1 MPFPRAPGRR
11 QAGSVKVTTRT
22 IRPAGTRG
30 IISWCLFDWANSPT
44 PTIVITFIF
53 APYFARAIAGNEAE
67 GLALWSWGIAVSA
80 FVIAILAPV
89 TGAIADAGG
98 RRKPWVTGFSLI
110 MVVATAALWFCAPD
124 ARWIIPAL
132 VLVAVVNIAFETSI
146 VFYNAML
153 PDLVDPSRFG
163 RLSGWAWGLGYAG
176 GIACLLLVLG
186 LFVLADPL
194 PFGLER
200 GEAEHIRFV
209 AVVTALWF
217 IVFSWPFFLFTP
229 DRPAS
234 GRSPAEAVRSGIRQ
248 LVDTLREFRQHRTI
262 IRFLI
267 ARLLYVDGLN
277 TLFALGGVYAA
288 TTFAMDEESVLL
300 FAILLNITACA
311 GAAFFGWIDDRIGAR
326 RTLLVSLGALIVLSV
341 VVLITESTLWFWI
354 LGGLLG
360 IFIGPVQ
367 SASRSLMARLAPS
380 HMTGEM
386 FGLFALSGKITSF
399 AGPLLV
405 GVIAYATSSQRLGMA
420 VIVVLLAAG
429 WLVLCTLE
437 EQHDRS

>member
-1 MPFPRAPGRR
+1 M
-11 QAGSVKVTTRT
+11 TTRT
-22 IRPAGTRG
+22 ARPAGTRG
-30 IISWCLFDWANSPT
+30 LVSWCLFDWANSPT

-53 APYFARAIAGNEAE
+53 APYFARAIADSEAE

-80 FVIAILAPV
+80 LVIAILAPV

-98 RRKPWVTGFSLI
+98 RRKPWVLGFSLI
-110 MVVATAALWFCAPD
+110 MVAATAALWFCAPE

-132 VLVAVVNIAFETSI
+132 VLVALVNVAFETSI

-153 PDLVDPSRFG
+153 PDLVEPSRFG

-176 GIACLLLVLG
+176 GIGCLVLVLG
-186 LFVLADPL
+186 FFVLADPL

-200 GEAEHIRFV
+200 DKSEHIRFV

-217 IVFSWPFFLFTP
+217 VIFSWPFFAFTP
-229 DRPAS
+229 DRPGT
-234 GRSPAEAVRSGIRQ
+234 GRAPAEAVRVGLKQ

-311 GAAFFGWIDDRIGAR
+311 GAAVFGWVDDRIGAR
-326 RTLLVSLGALIVLSV
+326 RTLLVTLAALIVFSIV
-341 VVLITESTLWFWI
+341 MLIIESTLWFWI

-360 IFIGPVQ
+360 VFIGPVQ
-367 SASRSLMARLAPS
+367 SASRSLMARLAPP

-420 VIVVLLAAG
+420 VIVVLMAAG
-429 WLVLCTLE
+429 WLVLSTLKE
-437 EQHDRS
+437 EQGRS

>member
-1 MPFPRAPGRR
+1 MM
-11 QAGSVKVTTRT
+11 TTGT
-22 IRPAGTRG
+22 ARPAGIKG
-30 IISWCLFDWANSPT
+30 LVSWCLFDWANSPT

-53 APYFARAIAGNEAE
+53 APYFARAIADSEAE

-80 FVIAILAPV
+80 LVIAILAPV

-98 RRKPWVTGFSLI
+98 RRKPWVLGFSLI
-110 MVVATAALWFCAPD
+110 MVAATAALWFCAPE

-132 VLVAVVNIAFETSI
+132 VLVALVNVAFETSI

-153 PDLVDPSRFG
+153 PDLVEPSRFG

-176 GIACLLLVLG
+176 GIGCLVLVLG
-186 LFVLADPL
+186 FFVLADPL

-200 GEAEHIRFV
+200 DKSEHIRFV

-217 IVFSWPFFLFTP
+217 VIFSWPFFAFTP
-229 DRPAS
+229 DRPGT
-234 GRSPAEAVRSGIRQ
+234 GRAPAEAVRVGLKQ

-311 GAAFFGWIDDRIGAR
+311 GAAVFGWVDDRIGAR
-326 RTLLVSLGALIVLSV
+326 RTLLVTLAALIVFSIV
-341 VVLITESTLWFWI
+341 MLIIESTLWFWI

-360 IFIGPVQ
+360 VFIGPVQ
-367 SASRSLMARLAPS
+367 SASRSLMARLAPP

-429 WLVLCTLE
+429 WLVLSTLKE
-437 EQHDRS
+437 EQGRS

>member
-1 MPFPRAPGRR
+1 MM
-11 QAGSVKVTTRT
+11 TTRT
-22 IRPAGTRG
+22 ARPAGIRG
-30 IISWCLFDWANSPT
+30 LVSWCLFDWANSPT

-53 APYFARAIAGNEAE
+53 APYFARAIADSEAE

-80 FVIAILAPV
+80 LVIAILAPV

-98 RRKPWVTGFSLI
+98 RRKPWVLGFSLI
-110 MVVATAALWFCAPD
+110 MVAATAALWFCAPE

-132 VLVAVVNIAFETSI
+132 VLVALVNVAFETSI

-153 PDLVDPSRFG
+153 PDLVEPSRFG

-176 GIACLLLVLG
+176 GIGCLVLVLG
-186 LFVLADPL
+186 FFVLADPL

-200 GEAEHIRFV
+200 DESEHIRFV

-217 IVFSWPFFLFTP
+217 VIFSWPFFAFTP
-229 DRPAS
+229 DRPGT
-234 GRSPAEAVRSGIRQ
+234 GRAPAEAVRVGLKQ

-311 GAAFFGWIDDRIGAR
+311 GAAVFGWVDDRIGAR
-326 RTLLVSLGALIVLSV
+326 RTLLVTLAALIVFSIV
-341 VVLITESTLWFWI
+341 MLIIESTLWFWI

-360 IFIGPVQ
+360 VFIGPVQ
-367 SASRSLMARLAPS
+367 SASRSLMARLAPP

-429 WLVLCTLE
+429 WLVLSTLKE
-437 EQHDRS
+437 ELGRS

>member
-1 MPFPRAPGRR
+1 M
-11 QAGSVKVTTRT
+11 TT
-22 IRPAGTRG
+22 RPAGTRG
-30 IISWCLFDWANSPT
+30 LVSWCLFDWANSPT

-80 FVIAILAPV
+80 LVIAFMAPV
-89 TGAIADAGG
+89 AGAIADAGG
-98 RRKPWVTGFSLI
+98 RRKPWVTGFSVV
-110 MVVATAALWFCAPD
+110 MVAATAALWFCAPET
-124 ARWIIPAL
+124 RWIIPAL
-132 VLVAVVNIAFETSI
+132 VLVALVNIAFETAT

-176 GIACLLLVLG
+176 GIGCLLLVLG

-200 GEAEHIRFV
+200 DEAEHIRFV
-209 AVVTALWF
+209 TVVTALWF
-217 IVFSWPFFLFTP
+217 VVFSWPFFLFTP
-229 DRPAS
+229 DRAS
-234 GRSPAEAVRSGIRQ
+234 TGRAPTEAVRTGIRQ
-248 LVDTLREFRQHRTI
+248 LVDTLREFRRHRTI
-262 IRFLI
+262 VRFLI

-311 GAAFFGWIDDRIGAR
+311 GAVAFGWLDDRIGAR
-326 RTLLVSLGALIVLSV
+326 QTLLVTLAALIVISV
-341 VVLITESTLWFWI
+341 VILITGSTLWFWI

-420 VIVVLLAAG
+420 VIVVLLVAG
-429 WLVLCTLE
+429 WLVLCTLKDE
-437 EQHDRS
+437 DHP

>member
-1 MPFPRAPGRR
+1 M
-11 QAGSVKVTTRT
+11 VTTGVT
-22 IRPAGTRG
+22 RPSGARG
-30 IISWCLFDWANSPT
+30 IVSWCLFDWANSPT

-53 APYFARAIAGNEAE
+53 APYFARAIAGSEAE

-80 FVIAILAPV
+80 LVIAFLAPV
-89 TGAIADAGG
+89 VGAIADAGG

-110 MVVATAALWFCAPD
+110 MVVATAALWFCAPET
-124 ARWIIPAL
+124 RWIIPAL
-132 VLVAVVNIAFETSI
+132 VLVALVNIAFETSL

-153 PDLVDPSRFG
+153 PDLVSPSRFG

-176 GIACLLLVLG
+176 GIGCLLLVLG
-186 LFVLADPL
+186 FFVLADPL

-200 GEAEHIRFV
+200 DEAEHIRFT
-209 AVVTALWF
+209 AVITALWF

-229 DRPAS
+229 DRPGT
-234 GRSPAEAVRSGIRQ
+234 GRPPAEAVRIGIRQ

-262 IRFLI
+262 FRFLI

-288 TTFAMDEESVLL
+288 TTFALDEESVLL

-311 GAAFFGWIDDRIGAR
+311 GAAVFGWVDDRIGAR
-326 RTLLVSLGALIVLSV
+326 RTLLVALAALIVISA

-380 HMTGEM
+380 HLTGEM

-429 WLVLCTLE
+429 WLVLSTLE
-437 EQHDRS
+437 EQQDRS

>member
-1 MPFPRAPGRR
+1 M
-11 QAGSVKVTTRT
+11 TT
-22 IRPAGTRG
+22 RPAGTRG
-30 IISWCLFDWANSPT
+30 LVSWCLFDWANSPT

-80 FVIAILAPV
+80 LVIAFMAPV
-89 TGAIADAGG
+89 AGAIADAGG
-98 RRKPWVTGFSLI
+98 RRKPWVTGFSVV
-110 MVVATAALWFCAPD
+110 MVAATAALWFCAPET
-124 ARWIIPAL
+124 RWIIPAL
-132 VLVAVVNIAFETSI
+132 VLVALVNIAFETAT

-176 GIACLLLVLG
+176 GIGCLLLVLG

-200 GEAEHIRFV
+200 DEAEHIRFV
-209 AVVTALWF
+209 TVVTALWF
-217 IVFSWPFFLFTP
+217 VVFSWPFFLFTP
-229 DRPAS
+229 DRAS
-234 GRSPAEAVRSGIRQ
+234 TGRAPAEAVRTGIRQ
-248 LVDTLREFRQHRTI
+248 LADTLREFRRHRTI
-262 IRFLI
+262 VRFLI

-311 GAAFFGWIDDRIGAR
+311 GAVAFGWLDDRIGAR
-326 RTLLVSLGALIVLSV
+326 QTLLVTLAALIVISV
-341 VVLITESTLWFWI
+341 VILITGSTLWFWI

-420 VIVVLLAAG
+420 VIVVLLVAG
-429 WLVLCTLE
+429 WLVLCTLKDE
-437 EQHDRS
+437 DHP

>member
-1 MPFPRAPGRR
+1 MM
-11 QAGSVKVTTRT
+11 TTGT
-22 IRPAGTRG
+22 ARPAGIKG
-30 IISWCLFDWANSPT
+30 LVSWCLFDWANSPT

-53 APYFARAIAGNEAE
+53 APYFARAIADSEAE

-80 FVIAILAPV
+80 LVIAILAPV

-98 RRKPWVTGFSLI
+98 RRKPWVLGFSLI
-110 MVVATAALWFCAPD
+110 MVAATAALWFCAPE

-132 VLVAVVNIAFETSI
+132 VLVALVNVAFETSI

-153 PDLVDPSRFG
+153 PDLVEPSRFG

-176 GIACLLLVLG
+176 GIGCLVLVLG
-186 LFVLADPL
+186 FFVLADPL

-200 GEAEHIRFV
+200 DKSEHIRFV

-217 IVFSWPFFLFTP
+217 VIFSWPFFAFTP
-229 DRPAS
+229 DRPGT
-234 GRSPAEAVRSGIRQ
+234 GRAPAEAVRVGLKQ

-311 GAAFFGWIDDRIGAR
+311 GAAVFGWVDDRIGAR
-326 RTLLVSLGALIVLSV
+326 RTLLVTLAALIVFSIV
-341 VVLITESTLWFWI
+341 MLIIESTLWFWI

-360 IFIGPVQ
+360 VFIGPVQ
-367 SASRSLMARLAPS
+367 SASRSLMARLAPP

-429 WLVLCTLE
+429 WMVLSTLKE
-437 EQHDRS
+437 EQGRS

>member
-1 MPFPRAPGRR
+1 
-11 QAGSVKVTTRT
+11 
-22 IRPAGTRG
+22 
-30 IISWCLFDWANSPT
+30 
-44 PTIVITFIF
+44 
-53 APYFARAIAGNEAE
+53 
-67 GLALWSWGIAVSA
+67 
-80 FVIAILAPV
+80 
-89 TGAIADAGG
+89 
-98 RRKPWVTGFSLI
+98 
-110 MVVATAALWFCAPD
+110 MVAATAALWFCAPE

-132 VLVAVVNIAFETSI
+132 VLVALVNVAFETSI
-146 VFYNAML
+146 VFYTAML
-153 PDLVDPSRFG
+153 PDLVEPSRFG

-176 GIACLLLVLG
+176 GIGCLVLVLG
-186 LFVLADPL
+186 FFVLADPL

-200 GEAEHIRFV
+200 DESEHIRFV

-217 IVFSWPFFLFTP
+217 VIFSWPFFAFTP
-229 DRPAS
+229 DRPGT
-234 GRSPAEAVRSGIRQ
+234 GRAPAEAVRVGLKQ

-311 GAAFFGWIDDRIGAR
+311 GAAVFGWVDDRIGAR
-326 RTLLVSLGALIVLSV
+326 RTLLVTLAALIGFSIVM
-341 VVLITESTLWFWI
+341 LIIESTLWFWI

-360 IFIGPVQ
+360 VFIGPVQ
-367 SASRSLMARLAPS
+367 SASRSLMARLAPP

-399 AGPLLV
+399 AGPLFV

-429 WLVLCTLE
+429 WLVLSTLKE
-437 EQHDRS
+437 EQGRS

>member
-1 MPFPRAPGRR
+1 MM
-11 QAGSVKVTTRT
+11 TTGT
-22 IRPAGTRG
+22 ARPAGTRG
-30 IISWCLFDWANSPT
+30 LVSWCLFDWANSPT

-53 APYFARAIAGNEAE
+53 APYFARAIAGSEAE

-80 FVIAILAPV
+80 LVIAILAPV

-98 RRKPWVTGFSLI
+98 RRKPWVLGFSLI
-110 MVVATAALWFCAPD
+110 MVAATAALWFCAPE

-132 VLVAVVNIAFETSI
+132 VLVALVNVAFETSI

-176 GIACLLLVLG
+176 GIGCLVLVLG
-186 LFVLADPL
+186 FFVLADPL

-200 GEAEHIRFV
+200 DKSEHIRFV

-217 IVFSWPFFLFTP
+217 VIFSWPFFLFTP
-229 DRPAS
+229 DRPGT
-234 GRSPAEAVRSGIRQ
+234 GRAPAEAVRVGLKQ

-311 GAAFFGWIDDRIGAR
+311 GAAVFGWVDDRIGAR
-326 RTLLVSLGALIVLSV
+326 RTLLVTLAALIVFSV
-341 VVLITESTLWFWI
+341 VMLIIESTLWFWI

-360 IFIGPVQ
+360 VFIGPVQ
-367 SASRSLMARLAPS
+367 SASRSLMARLAPP

-420 VIVVLLAAG
+420 VIVVLMAAG
-429 WLVLCTLE
+429 WLVLSTLKE
-437 EQHDRS
+437 EQGRS